1 MPAVALAPQ
10 SVEVAA
16 PAAPSPA
23 AQQEKVVLPPLR
35 QDLIIS
41 RQMFEGRTFFVV
53 KDPISLQ
60 YFRMSAEDYFLA
72 TLFDGRRTFGKVR
85 EIYLAN
91 YPHVALELTP
101 EEVNERVLRFAN
113 DLALMQ
119 MLSVQGQ
126 RLKARY
132 EAKKKQKAGKGWFY
146 NLVNQVFFMRR
157 SLFDPDRLFGRMAKP
172 IAWVWTSTFQW
183 ISVGIIVAGVVTYL
197 MNTGRIH
204 PTMSN
209 FFSFHNL
216 TLVWITTILIK
227 SVHELGH
234 GLTCKH
240 FGGEVHE
247 VGIMFLVFTPYFFV
261 NISDSW
267 TMPKRKHRMLISAAG
282 IYIELVIAAL
292 ATFLW
297 AIVQPGAF
305 QDFLF
310 NVMVIAS
317 FSTIVFNANP
327 LMRFDGYYIMTDLI
341 EVPNLQAKSRA
352 LVTHQMKSL
361 IFGSKGEDPTLARMP
376 LPKKRFWLFYIYA
389 VASWIYG
396 YYVIYHLTWFMSD
409 RMAQHD
415 LKGLG
420 RFLSLSATLAWVIM
434 PFWTFTKSLQLKRED
449 WQPGGR
455 LRRVT
460 RIFGTLFAVFAVLCV
475 LPWNLDINRSGAVEL
490 ANPDQVR
497 AEAAGF
503 VAEVKVKEGE
513 KVKAGQ
519 TVAILTSRELELQ
532 HEGNKGRYQMALQS
546 MGRALGMDKPA
557 EYEQYKSQ
565 AEEIKRKLDR
575 SEHDLASLELKAH
588 IDGTV
593 LTKDIDRRLG
603 HLLRVGDLFCEI
615 GSLDPM
621 QIKMA
626 LNEKQVRYVE
636 KDQQVELKTDAYPDV
651 TIRGKIAEVHPMIF
665 SKDMPSALSAT
676 RSGDV
681 PVGRDAHGNEIPLE
695 RTFEARI
702 DVENPNGLLRPGMTS
717 HGSIHTGRRP
727 FGKLVLQSLLD
738 LISLDLRF

>member
-10 SVEVAA
+10 PVEVAA
-16 PAAPSPA
+16 PAAPAA

-72 TLFDGRRTFGKVR
+72 TLFDGRRTFGEVR
-85 EIYLAN
+85 KIYLAN
-91 YPHVALELTP
+91 FAHVSLELTP
-101 EEVNERVLRFAN
+101 EEVNERILRFAN

-132 EAKKKQKAGKGWFY
+132 DAKRKQKKSKGWFY
-146 NLVNQVFFMRR
+146 NAVNYVFFKRF
-157 SLFDPDRLFGRMAKP
+157 SLFDPDKLFARMAKP
-172 IAWVWTSTFQW
+172 IGWVWTTTFQW
-183 ISVGIIVAGVVTYL
+183 TSVAIILAGVVTYL

-267 TMPKRKHRMLISAAG
+267 TMPQRKHRMLISAAG

-297 AIVQPGAF
+297 AVVQPGAF

-352 LVTHQMKSL
+352 LVTAQMKGL
-361 IFGSKGEDPTLARMP
+361 IFGS
-376 LPKKRFWLFYIYA
+376 
-389 VASWIYG
+389 
-396 YYVIYHLTWFMSD
+396 
-409 RMAQHD
+409 
-415 LKGLG
+415 
-420 RFLSLSATLAWVIM
+420 
-434 PFWTFTKSLQLKRED
+434 
-449 WQPGGR
+449 
-455 LRRVT
+455 
-460 RIFGTLFAVFAVLCV
+460 
-475 LPWNLDINRSGAVEL
+475 
-490 ANPDQVR
+490 
-497 AEAAGF
+497 
-503 VAEVKVKEGE
+503 
-513 KVKAGQ
+513 
-519 TVAILTSRELELQ
+519 
-532 HEGNKGRYQMALQS
+532 
-546 MGRALGMDKPA
+546 
-557 EYEQYKSQ
+557 
-565 AEEIKRKLDR
+565 
-575 SEHDLASLELKAH
+575 
-588 IDGTV
+588 
-593 LTKDIDRRLG
+593 
-603 HLLRVGDLFCEI
+603 
-615 GSLDPM
+615 
-621 QIKMA
+621 
-626 LNEKQVRYVE
+626 
-636 KDQQVELKTDAYPDV
+636 
-651 TIRGKIAEVHPMIF
+651 
-665 SKDMPSALSAT
+665 
-676 RSGDV
+676 
-681 PVGRDAHGNEIPLE
+681 
-695 RTFEARI
+695 
-702 DVENPNGLLRPGMTS
+702 
-717 HGSIHTGRRP
+717 
-727 FGKLVLQSLLD
+727 
-738 LISLDLRF
+738 

>member
-1 MPAVALAPQ
+1 MPAVALAPEP
-10 SVEVAA
+10 VEVAA
-16 PAAPSPA
+16 PAAPAA
-23 AQQEKVVLPPLR
+23 AQQEKVVLPALR

-72 TLFDGRRTFGKVR
+72 TLFDGRRNFGQIR
-85 EIYLAN
+85 EIYLAQ
-91 YPHVALELTP
+91 YRHVALELTP
-101 EEVNERVLRFAN
+101 EEVNERILRFAN

-146 NLVNQVFFMRR
+146 NLVNQVFFLRY
-157 SLFDPDRLFGRMAKP
+157 SLFDPDRLFARMAKP

-183 ISVGIIVAGVVTYL
+183 ISVGIILAGVATYL
-197 MNTGRIH
+197 LNQGRIH

-247 VGIMFLVFTPYFFV
+247 VGIMMLVFTPYFFV

-267 TMPKRKHRMLISAAG
+267 TMPNRRHRMLISAAG

-297 AIVQPGAF
+297 AVVQPGAF

-327 LMRFDGYYIMTDLI
+327 LMRFDGYYITTDLI

-352 LVTHQMKSL
+352 LVTHQMKNL
-361 IFGSKGEDPTLARMP
+361 IFGGKGEDPTLARMP

-409 RMAQHD
+409 NMAKHD
-415 LKGLG
+415 LRGLG
-420 RFLSLSATLAWVIM
+420 RFLALSATLAWVIM

-449 WQPGGR
+449 WKPGGR
-455 LRRVT
+455 LRRLSI
-460 RIFGTLFAVFAVLCV
+460 IFGTIFGAFAILCV
-475 LPWNLDINRSGAVEL
+475 LPWNLKINRSGAVEL

-497 AEAAGF
+497 AEVAAF
-503 VAEVKVKEGE
+503 VSEVRVKEGDV
-513 KVKAGQ
+513 VKAGQ
-519 TVAILTSRELELQ
+519 VVAVLTSRDTELQ
-532 HEGNKGRYQMALQS
+532 HLMNKNRYETALKN
-546 MGRALGMDKPA
+546 MDLALGREKPA
-557 EYEQYKSQ
+557 ELEQYKSQ
-565 AEEIKRKLDR
+565 AEEYRVKLEQ
-575 SEHDLASLELKAH
+575 SQKDLGKLELKARWG
-588 IDGTV
+588 GTV
-593 LTKDIDRRLG
+593 LTKDLDRQKG
-603 HLLRVGDLFCEI
+603 HLLKVGDLFCEI

-636 KDQQVELKTDAYPDV
+636 PGQPVEFRTDAYPAI
-651 TIRGKIAEVHPMIF
+651 TIHGKIAEVHPVPL
-665 SKDMPSALSAT
+665 SKDLPLALSAT

-681 PVGRDAHGNEIPLE
+681 PVGHDARGNEVPLE
-695 RTFEARI
+695 HTFVARI

-738 LISLDLRF
+738 LISLDFRF

>member
-10 SVEVAA
+10 PVEVAA
-16 PAAPSPA
+16 PAAPSGA

-72 TLFDGRRTFGKVR
+72 TLFDGRRNFGKVR
-85 EIYLAN
+85 EIYLAKH
-91 YPHVALELTP
+91 PHVALELTP

-132 EAKKKQKAGKGWFY
+132 DAKKKQKAGKGWFY

-157 SLFDPDRLFGRMAKP
+157 SLFDPDKLFAKMAKP
-172 IAWVWTSTFQW
+172 IAWVWTNTFQW
-183 ISVGIIVAGVVTYL
+183 ISVGIILAGVVTYL

-216 TLVWITTILIK
+216 TLVWVTTILIK
-227 SVHELGH
+227 SIHELGH

-282 IYIELVIAAL
+282 IYIELVVAAL
-292 ATFLW
+292 ACFLW
-297 AIVQPGAF
+297 AVVQPGEF

-352 LVTHQMKSL
+352 LVTHQVKGL
-361 IFGSKGEDPTLARMP
+361 IFGSKGEDATLARMP

-389 VASWIYG
+389 IASWIYG

-409 RMAQHD
+409 NMAKHD

-420 RFLSLSATLAWVIM
+420 RFLALSATLAWVIM

-449 WQPGGR
+449 WKPGGR
-455 LRRVT
+455 LRRLSK
-460 RIFGTLFAVFAVLCV
+460 IFGTIFGVFALLCIM
-475 LPWNLDINRSGAVEL
+475 PWNLNINRSGAVEL

-497 AEAAGF
+497 AEVAGF
-503 VAEVKVKEGE
+503 VQEVKVKEGDR
-513 KVKAGQ
+513 VKEGQ
-519 TVAILTSRELELQ
+519 TVAVLVSRDVEMQLVANQARYDTALK
-532 HEGNKGRYQMALQS
+532 NMDLSLGRE
-546 MGRALGMDKPA
+546 KPA
-557 EYEQYKSQ
+557 DYEQFKIQ
-565 AEEIKRKLDR
+565 AEEAGRKLEQSKKDV
-575 SEHDLASLELKAH
+575 AKLELKARW
-588 IDGTV
+588 DGTV
-593 LTKDIDRRLG
+593 LTKDLDRRQG

-615 GSLDPM
+615 GSLEPM

-636 KDQQVELKTDAYPDV
+636 KGQPVELKTNAYPEI
-651 TIRGKIAEVHPMIF
+651 TIHGKINEVHAMVLA
-665 SKDMPSALSAT
+665 KDMPAALSAT

-681 PVGRDAHGNEIPLE
+681 PVGRDAHGNEVPLE